1 MGSDRAIQAG
11 VRRAAAGAI
20 ALLAFSGAMHG
31 CKSPSAPPPP
41 PGGGQTLSLSYAEFR
56 STVEPVLIRQ
66 GCDAGADCH
75 GGGIRGNLQLS
86 PATAIDTL
94 FDYNQVVLEVSPFTR
109 DSSLILRKPLALTA
123 GGLPHSFKP
132 FASTSDPDYM
142 AIRQWI
148 LDGVLQ

>member
-1 MGSDRAIQAG
+1 MARDLEVNPSL
-11 VRRAAAGAI
+11 RRTAAALI
-20 ALLAFSGAMHG
+20 ALLACSGAMHG

-41 PGGGQTLSLSYAEFR
+41 PGGGQSLSLSYAEFQ

-66 GCDAGADCH
+66 GCNAGADCH

-86 PATAIDTL
+86 PASAIDTL
-94 FDYNQVVLEVSPFTR
+94 FDFNQVVLEVSPFTR
-109 DSSLILRKPLALTA
+109 DSSLILRKPLALAA

-132 FASTSDPDYM
+132 FASTADADYQ